1 VVPTIG
7 GSERVTGA
15 TFVNLGW
22 LNLLVAN
29 MQTGF
34 GPFISVRLT
43 VAGWDTAAIGA
54 VLSVATVA
62 AVLAQVPAGLLVDSI
77 RAKRLVAGVSIAGTM
92 LALILIATK
101 PAFAWV
107 LAAELIQGMTG
118 AVLTL
123 AIAALT
129 LGLTPRAALGE
140 RLGRNVRFAA
150 IGAASGSVLLGLIG
164 STFAPTAV
172 FLAAAACGL
181 PALWVLRRIP
191 SPARQIRMRGEG
203 QPGPP
208 RQSKTALL
216 RDPRL
221 IAFIACA
228 AAFHLSNASL
238 LPLAATEAAH
248 RADGWADF
256 VTGAALT
263 VPQLLVAALSP
274 WVGRMANRRGR
285 RFVLLVGYC
294 ALPARALLFA
304 LSPSPEMVVAAQAL
318 DGVSGAVFGVLLPL
332 VVADIT
338 HTGGRFN
345 FALGTV
351 GVACAV
357 GAAISNVAGGAIAT
371 EVGLPAAFLALGA
384 LGAGATALVWLIMPE
399 TANPTTDPTVPTATT
414 LKPDPA

>member
-1 VVPTIG
+1 M
-7 GSERVTGA
+7 TGA
-15 TFVNLGW
+15 TLINLGW

-43 VAGWDTAAIGA
+43 LAGWDTTAIGA
-54 VLSVATVA
+54 VLSAATVA

-77 RAKRLVAGVSIAGTM
+77 PAKRTVAAIGICGTM
-92 LALILIATK
+92 LALVLIATR
-101 PAFAWV
+101 PSFIWV
-107 LAAELIQGMTG
+107 LAAELIQGCTG

-123 AIAALT
+123 AIAAIT

-150 IGAASGSVLLGLIG
+150 IGAASGSALLGLVG

-191 SPARQIRMRGEG
+191 GPDRHAPFRGAATS
-203 QPGPP
+203 GPP
-208 RQSKTALL
+208 RQSKLALL
-216 RDPRL
+216 RDPKL
-221 IAFIACA
+221 LAFIACA

-238 LPLAATEAAH
+238 LPLAATEAAR

-263 VPQLLVAALSP
+263 LPQLLVAALSP

-285 RFVLLVGYC
+285 RFVLILGYS
-294 ALPARALLFA
+294 ALPARGLLFA
-304 LSPSPEMVVAAQAL
+304 LSASPAVVVAAQAL

-338 HTGGRFN
+338 HTSGRFN
-345 FALGTV
+345 FALGTA

-357 GAAISNVAGGAIAT
+357 GAAVSNIAGGAIANAA
-371 EVGLPAAFLALGA
+371 GLPAAFLALGA

-399 TANPTTDPTVPTATT
+399 TAHSPAEPHAPAPATH